1 MIIDY
6 NYWLELSDKSFQI
19 LIWTDYDITNMEF
32 IENIDESVVKGK
44 SLPNMKG
51 VKGKRTKVR
60 TKAELKD
67 MSSPDMSSPDMSHKA
82 ADSNGM

>member
-19 LIWTDYDITNMEF
+19 LIWTDYDFTNMEF
-32 IENIDESVVKGK
+32 IENFDESMEKGK
-44 SLPNMKG
+44 SLPNNKG

-67 MSSPDMSSPDMSHKA
+67 MSSPDMSTSDLHKA

>member
-19 LIWTDYDITNMEF
+19 LFWTDYDFANMEF
-32 IENIDESVVKGK
+32 IEHIDKSVVKGK
-44 SLPNMKG
+44 SLANNKG

-67 MSSPDMSSPDMSHKA
+67 MSSPDMSTSDLHKA